1 MTNKLWCSQVPRR
14 RATEMRRIFFILA
27 PLSTFFFAA
36 VRPAVA
42 GDAPAWMHALVTA
55 PLPPH
60 DEKTDAVQLYSEKI
74 VTVQSADKI
83 KTTIREAYKI
93 LRPGGREYGTLIV
106 SFNSHK
112 KITGMRGWCI
122 PAQGKDY
129 EVKDKEAMEISLP
142 KIDGSELVSD
152 VKVKVLRIP
161 AAEPGNIIG
170 YEYEEEGQPF
180 VLQDIWSFQEASPV
194 REAQY
199 TLQLPAGWE
208 YKATW
213 INYPETKPSQ
223 VGNQAHWVVSD
234 IKAIR
239 PETEMPPLH
248 GVSGLLV
255 VSFVPPGGGAN
266 KGFQNWKE
274 MGNWEAGLEH
284 GRRDASPEIK
294 QKVVSLTG
302 PATTSLGKMQ
312 ALAKFVQSDI
322 RYVAIELGIGG
333 WQPHPAPEIFTHR
346 YGDCKDK
353 ATLLS
358 SMLHEVGVE
367 SFFISINTTRGGA
380 APDRPPMI
388 GWFNHEILAVQLPES
403 VKDNSLVAVVEHPK
417 LGRLLIFDPTDEY
430 TPFGQL
436 RGELQAN
443 HGLLVTPDGG
453 ELLKLPQL
461 PASRSGVQRTA
472 KLKLSPNGTLSG
484 EFLETRLGDSGL
496 WQRMTLKSVTKEADK
511 IKPIETMLS
520 HSLSTFQITKASV
533 LNLNLTDQPFGYQ
546 YSLVAENYAKN
557 AGNLLLVRPRVLG
570 SKSSDLLE
578 TKEPRKYPVEF
589 DGPSRDTDTFE
600 ITLPAG
606 YEVDDLPP
614 PVDADYGFANYHSK
628 TEVTGNTLKYTR
640 TFEVKELSVPLNKV
654 EELKKLYRIIAGDER
669 NTAVLKPAG
678 H

>member
-1 MTNKLWCSQVPRR
+1 
-14 RATEMRRIFFILA
+14 MRHLLFILSSFV
-27 PLSTFFFAA
+27 LSFSAA
-36 VRPAVA
+36 SMPAA
-42 GDAPAWMHALVTA
+42 AADAPAWMHALVSV
-55 PLPPH
+55 PLPAH
-60 DEKTDAVQLYSEKI
+60 DEKTDVVQLYSERT
-74 VTVQSADKI
+74 VNVQSADKI
-83 KTTIREAYKI
+83 KTTVREAYKI

-106 SFNSHK
+106 SFNSRK
-112 KITGMRGWCI
+112 RITGMRGWCI

-129 EVKDKEAMEISLP
+129 EVKDKEAVEVSLP

-180 VLQDIWSFQEASPV
+180 VLQDIWSFQEQNPV

-223 VGNQAHWVVSD
+223 AGNQSHWVVSD
-234 IKAIR
+234 VKAIK
-239 PETEMPPLH
+239 PENEMPPLH

-255 VSFVPPGGGAN
+255 VSFFPPGGGAN
-266 KGFQNWKE
+266 RGFQNWKE
-274 MGNWEAGLEH
+274 MGNWEAGLEQ

-294 QKVVSLTG
+294 QKVASLAP
-302 PATTSLGKMQ
+302 PATTQLAKMQ
-312 ALAKFVQSDI
+312 SLAKFVQSDI

-358 SMLHEVGVE
+358 SMLHEIGVE
-367 SFFISINTTRGGA
+367 SFFISINTVRGGA

-453 ELLKLPQL
+453 ELVKLPQL

-484 EFLETRLGDSGL
+484 DFVETRLGDSGL

-533 LNLNLTDQPFGYQ
+533 LNLNLTDLPFGYQ
-546 YSLVAENYAKN
+546 YSLVAQNYAKN

-614 PVDADYGFANYHSK
+614 PVDADYGFASYHSK
-628 TEVTGNTLKYTR
+628 TEVSGTTLKYTR
-640 TFEVKELSVPLNKV
+640 TFEVKELSVPLSKV
-654 EELKKLYRIIAGDER
+654 DDLKKLYRIIAGDER
-669 NTAVLKPAG
+669 NTAVLKPVA

>member
-1 MTNKLWCSQVPRR
+1 MTSKLWCSQALRPR
-14 RATEMRRIFFILA
+14 AIEMRRLSSILA
-27 PLSTFFFAA
+27 SLVLFFLAA

-42 GDAPAWMHALVTA
+42 GDAPAWMHALVSA
-55 PLPPH
+55 PLPSH

-74 VTVQSADKI
+74 VSVQSADKI
-83 KTTIREAYKI
+83 KTTVREAYKI
-93 LRPGGREYGTLIV
+93 LRPGGRELGTLVV

-161 AAEPGNIIG
+161 AAEPGNIVG
-170 YEYEEEGQPF
+170 YEYEEEEQPF
-180 VLQDIWSFQEASPV
+180 VLQDIWSFQEENPV

-223 VGNQAHWVVSD
+223 AGNQAHWVVSD
-234 IKAIR
+234 IKAIK

-266 KGFQNWKE
+266 KGFQNWRE
-274 MGNWEAGLEH
+274 MGNWEAGLEQ
-284 GRRDASPEIK
+284 GRRNASPEIK

-302 PATTSLGKMQ
+302 SAATPLGKMQ
-312 ALAKFVQSDI
+312 ALAKFIQSDI

-358 SMLHEVGVE
+358 SMLHEIGVD
-367 SFFISINTTRGGA
+367 SFFISINTVRGGA

-461 PASRSGVQRTA
+461 PVSRSGVQRTA
-472 KLKLSPNGTLSG
+472 KLKLSSNGTLSG

-570 SKSSDLLE
+570 TKSSDLLE

-600 ITLPAG
+600 IALPPG

>member
-1 MTNKLWCSQVPRR
+1 
-14 RATEMRRIFFILA
+14 
-27 PLSTFFFAA
+27 
-36 VRPAVA
+36 
-42 GDAPAWMHALVTA
+42 MHGLVSV
-55 PLPPH
+55 PLPAH
-60 DEKTDAVQLYSEKI
+60 DEKTDVVQLYSEKI
-74 VTVQSADKI
+74 VMVQSADKI
-83 KTTIREAYKI
+83 KTTVREAYKI
-93 LRPGGREYGTLIV
+93 LRPGGREFGTLVV

-129 EVKDKEAMEISLP
+129 EVKDKEAIEISLP

-152 VKVKVLRIP
+152 VKEKILRIP
-161 AAEPGNIIG
+161 AADPGNIIG
-170 YEYEEEGQPF
+170 YEYEEEDQPF
-180 VLQDIWSFQEASPV
+180 VLQDVWSFQETNPV
-194 REAQY
+194 REAHY
-199 TLQLPAGWE
+199 SLQFPPGWE

-213 INYPETKPSQ
+213 INYPEVKPTQS
-223 VGNQAHWVVSD
+223 GNQAQWVVRD
-234 IKAIR
+234 IKAIK
-239 PETEMPPLH
+239 PENEMPPMRA
-248 GVSGLLV
+248 VAGLLV
-255 VSFVPPGGGAN
+255 LSFVPPGGGAN
-266 KGFQNWKE
+266 RGFQNWRE
-274 MGNWEAGLEH
+274 MGHWEAGLEH
-284 GRRDASPEIK
+284 GRREASPEIK
-294 QKVVSLTG
+294 QKVAVLTS
-302 PATTSLGKMQ
+302 PAATQLAKMQ

-333 WQPHPAPEIFTHR
+333 WQPHPAPEIFAHR

-358 SMLHEVGVE
+358 SMLHEIGVD
-367 SFFISINTTRGGA
+367 SFFVSINTERGGV

-388 GWFNHEILAVQLPES
+388 GWFNHEILAVRLPDD
-403 VKDNSLVAVVEHPK
+403 VKDSSLVAVLEHPK
-417 LGRLLIFDPTDEY
+417 LGRLLIFDPTDEW

-436 RGELQAN
+436 RGELQSN
-443 HGLLVTPDGG
+443 YGLLVTPEGG
-453 ELLKLPQL
+453 ELAKLPQL
-461 PASRSGVQRTA
+461 PTTRTGVQRTA

-484 EFLETRLGDSGL
+484 DFVETRLGDSGL
-496 WQRMTLKSVTKEADK
+496 WQRVTLKSATKETDK

-589 DGPSRDTDTFE
+589 GGPSRDTDTFE
-600 ITLPAG
+600 IALPAG

-614 PVDADYGFANYHSK
+614 PVDADYGFASYHSK
-628 TEVTGNTLKYTR
+628 TEVAGNTLKYTR

-654 EELKKLYRIIAGDER
+654 EELKKLYRMIAGDER
-669 NTAVLKPAG
+669 NTAVLKPVA

>member
-1 MTNKLWCSQVPRR
+1 MTSKLWCSQVPRR
-14 RATEMRRIFFILA
+14 RATEMSRLTSVLA
-27 PLSTFFFAA
+27 PLILFFLAA

-42 GDAPAWMHALVTA
+42 GDAPAWMHALVSA
-55 PLPPH
+55 PLPAH

-74 VTVQSADKI
+74 VMVQSADKI

-93 LRPGGREYGTLIV
+93 LRPGGREYGTLVV
-106 SFNSHK
+106 SFHSRR
-112 KITGMRGWCI
+112 KITGMRAWCI
-122 PAQGKDY
+122 PAQGKDF
-129 EVKDKEAMEISLP
+129 EVKDKEAIEISLP

-152 VKVKVLRIP
+152 VKDKFLRIP

-170 YEYEEEGQPF
+170 YEYESEDQPF
-180 VLQDIWSFQEASPV
+180 VLQDVWSFQETSPV
-194 REAQY
+194 REAHY
-199 TLQLPAGWE
+199 SVQLPSGWE

-213 INYPETKPSQ
+213 INYPEAKPTQ
-223 VGNQAHWVVSD
+223 MGNQVQWVVSD

-239 PETEMPPLH
+239 RENEMPPWRAVA
-248 GVSGLLV
+248 GILV
-255 VSFVPPGGGAN
+255 VSFVPPGGAN
-266 KGFQNWKE
+266 RGFQNWKE
-274 MGNWEAGLEH
+274 MGFWEAGLEQ

-294 QKVVSLTG
+294 QKVAALIASSPTAL
-302 PATTSLGKMQ
+302 SKMQ
-312 ALAKFVQSDI
+312 ALAKFVQGDI

-358 SMLHEVGVE
+358 SMLHEIGVE
-367 SFFISINTTRGGA
+367 SFYISINTVRGGV

-388 GWFNHEILAVQLPES
+388 GWFNHEILAVRLPDDL
-403 VKDNSLVAVVEHPK
+403 KDSSLIAVLEHPK
-417 LGRLLIFDPTDEY
+417 LGRLLIFDPTDEW

-436 RGELQAN
+436 RGELQSN
-443 HGLLVTPDGG
+443 YGLLVTPDGG
-453 ELLKLPQL
+453 ELAKLPQL
-461 PASRSGVQRTA
+461 PTTRTGVQRTA

-511 IKPIETMLS
+511 IKPIETLLS

-533 LNLNLTDQPFGYQ
+533 LNLHLMDQPFGYQ

-557 AGNLLLVRPRVLG
+557 AGNLMLVRPRVLG

-578 TKEPRKYPVEF
+578 TKEPRQYPVEMP
-589 DGPSRDTDTFE
+589 GPSRDTDTFE
-600 ITLPAG
+600 IALPAG

-614 PVDADYGFANYHSK
+614 PVDADYGFASYHSK
-628 TEVTGNTLKYTR
+628 TEVNGNTLKYTR
-640 TFEVKELSVPLNKV
+640 TFEVKELSVPLNRV

-669 NTAVLKPAG
+669 NTAVLKPAA

>member
-27 PLSTFFFAA
+27 PLITFFFAA

-83 KTTIREAYKI
+83 KITIREAYKI

-274 MGNWEAGLEH
+274 MGNWEAGLEQ
-284 GRRDASPEIK
+284 GRRDASTEIK

-367 SFFISINTTRGGA
+367 SFFISINTVRGGA

-430 TPFGQL
+430 TLFGQL

-600 ITLPAG
+600 IALPAG

-614 PVDADYGFANYHSK
+614 PVDADYGFASYHSK
-628 TEVTGNTLKYTR
+628 TEVNGNMLKYTR